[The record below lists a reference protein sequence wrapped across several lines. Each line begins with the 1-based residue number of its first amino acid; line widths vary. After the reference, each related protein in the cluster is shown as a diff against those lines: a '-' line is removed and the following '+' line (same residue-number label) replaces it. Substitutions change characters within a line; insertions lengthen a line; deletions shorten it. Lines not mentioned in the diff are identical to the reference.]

1 MCQQRVN
8 NIDIVCYTRYQ
19 NKICLLNTA
28 VLSPLATY
36 YVIFYSELEFLV
48 VFFLRSHI
56 TKLPSI

>member
-8 NIDIVCYTRYQ
+8 NIDIVSYTRYQ

-48 VFFLRSHI
+48 VFFFFYVRI
-56 TKLPSI
+56 